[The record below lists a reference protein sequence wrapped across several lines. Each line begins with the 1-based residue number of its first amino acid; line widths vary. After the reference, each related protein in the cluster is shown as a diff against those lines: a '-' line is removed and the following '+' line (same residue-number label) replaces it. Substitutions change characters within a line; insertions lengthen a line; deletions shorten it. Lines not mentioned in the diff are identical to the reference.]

1 MRTRSGIWNLR
12 WETYAEKKLRLNNKK
27 NINVLKDKE
36 VIFSDNKNNSTKYI
50 CFVYVI
56 HVNVNFP

>member
-36 VIFSDNKNNSTKYI
+36 VIFSDITKTI
-50 CFVYVI
+50 QRNIFVL
-56 HVNVNFP
+56 FM